1 MLNRLNIHNVA
12 LIDEAEI
19 EFSAGLNVL
28 SGETG
33 SGKSVILDSVNFV
46 LGAKADRSM
55 IRYGQSECS
64 VGAEFDIAGNK
75 AVKRELAEMEL
86 GEDDTLVIARRF
98 TADGRS
104 SIRINGMPANT
115 AMLRRLTAHL
125 VDVHGQSEHFFLLK
139 EANQLKVLDDA
150 AGEGLAALK
159 EKLAGKTKELREYKK
174 DLERLG
180 TDEGERSRRMDILS
194 FQIDEIENAGLKE
207 GEEEELLAKRAKM
220 NAVEKILSALQE
232 AENALSADGAGTDS
246 VRTAARAV
254 AGIASLDKAYGDI
267 GERLENLQAEAE
279 DIAET
284 LSSLGEQVY
293 FDENEQAETENRLDE
308 LKRLKRKYG
317 ADTESILAFFE
328 KAKAEYDMLA
338 GGAQEAEK
346 IKEKMEKCRGAI
358 YALCREM
365 TALRQKAA
373 DGFTQRVVKEL
384 RTLNIPSAKF
394 ETEFSDYTREDADRA
409 TANGL
414 DEVRFLFSA
423 NAGEPLKPLSKII
436 SGGEMSRFML
446 AVKTQLSAVNG
457 ISTYIF
463 DEIDAGISGKTAK
476 VVAEKFAMIA
486 RKTQIVAVS
495 HLAQIVCMADRDFLI
510 RKEEKG
516 GKTRTRILQL
526 SDAERVGEL
535 VRLLGGDAD
544 SAFAEKHA
552 EELIESAKKY
562 KNILSQRD

>member
-46 LGAKADRSM
+46 LGAKANRSM

-64 VGAEFDIAGNK
+64 VGAEFDIAGNE

-104 SIRINGMPANT
+104 SIRINGMPANA

-317 ADTESILAFFE
+317 ADTESILAFLE

-346 IKEKMEKCRGAI
+346 IKEKMEKCRGEI

-476 VVAEKFAMIA
+476 VVAEKFAIIA

-526 SDAERVGEL
+526 SDVERVGEL

>member
-317 ADTESILAFFE
+317 ADTESILAFLE

-346 IKEKMEKCRGAI
+346 IKEKMEKCRGEI

-510 RKEEKG
+510 RKEEEG

>member
-104 SIRINGMPANT
+104 SIRINGMPANA

-317 ADTESILAFFE
+317 ADTESILAFLE

-346 IKEKMEKCRGAI
+346 IKEKMEKCRGEI

-510 RKEEKG
+510 RKEEEG

>member
-317 ADTESILAFFE
+317 ADTESILAFLE

>member
-1 MLNRLNIHNVA
+1 
-12 LIDEAEI
+12 
-19 EFSAGLNVL
+19 
-28 SGETG
+28 
-33 SGKSVILDSVNFV
+33 
-46 LGAKADRSM
+46 
-55 IRYGQSECS
+55 
-64 VGAEFDIAGNK
+64 
-75 AVKRELAEMEL
+75 MEL

-293 FDENEQAETENRLDE
+293 FDENEQAETENRL
-308 LKRLKRKYG
+308 
-317 ADTESILAFFE
+317 
-328 KAKAEYDMLA
+328 
-338 GGAQEAEK
+338 
-346 IKEKMEKCRGAI
+346 
-358 YALCREM
+358 
-365 TALRQKAA
+365 
-373 DGFTQRVVKEL
+373 
-384 RTLNIPSAKF
+384 
-394 ETEFSDYTREDADRA
+394 
-409 TANGL
+409 
-414 DEVRFLFSA
+414 
-423 NAGEPLKPLSKII
+423 
-436 SGGEMSRFML
+436 
-446 AVKTQLSAVNG
+446 
-457 ISTYIF
+457 
-463 DEIDAGISGKTAK
+463 
-476 VVAEKFAMIA
+476 
-486 RKTQIVAVS
+486 
-495 HLAQIVCMADRDFLI
+495 
-510 RKEEKG
+510 
-516 GKTRTRILQL
+516 
-526 SDAERVGEL
+526 
-535 VRLLGGDAD
+535 
-544 SAFAEKHA
+544 
-552 EELIESAKKY
+552 
-562 KNILSQRD
+562 

>member
-64 VGAEFDIAGNK
+64 VGAEFDIAGNE

-104 SIRINGMPANT
+104 SIRINGMPANA

-317 ADTESILAFFE
+317 ADTESILAFLE

-476 VVAEKFAMIA
+476 VVAEKFAIIA

-510 RKEEKG
+510 RKEEEG

>member
-317 ADTESILAFFE
+317 ADTESILAFLE

-346 IKEKMEKCRGAI
+346 IKEKMEKCRGEI

-476 VVAEKFAMIA
+476 VVAEKFAIIA

-510 RKEEKG
+510 RKEEEG

>member
-104 SIRINGMPANT
+104 SIRINGMPANA

-317 ADTESILAFFE
+317 ADTESILAFLE

-346 IKEKMEKCRGAI
+346 IKEKMEKCRGEI

>member
-33 SGKSVILDSVNFV
+33 SGKSVILDSVNIV
-46 LGAKADRSM
+46 WGATADRSM

-317 ADTESILAFFE
+317 ADTESILAFLE

-510 RKEEKG
+510 RKEEEG